1 MPPAARR
8 MLATK
13 SKPKPRFSE
22 EDRKKACER
31 LKRLEQEA
39 HDAKLAAELQRKQ
52 FDKDFGDNSDDDDRR
67 PNPSASGSGIPRD
80 SQGRAIEPDRRGRSR
95 SRHERPAPE
104 KPPKRGRHKEPEKP
118 ERPVTPPRGPKH
130 KKEGDKGRGK
140 DKGSKGKWTWVKA
153 KAGYWEWLKSIGY
166 FWVPGKAKGKG
177 TERKKGKEKGKPKSK
192 TWHGSQAERTRWVE
206 KGRRGRDPPEEYHHE
221 GDDEEGDAPPHPDMG
236 YRGRGGYDDDDD
248 DGGDDDDDDGG
259 EGWRLKL
266 WEKRVLAWMPAGEAA
281 MLLLES
287 LTGIAELETEHL
299 ALEKV
304 NCETGIQTIPDALR
318 APLSERSLYLKRL
331 YLQEWETVALRA
343 PLSERSLYLKRL
355 YLQEWETVG
364 RQQGESVRNFV
375 NRYRRVVQDLQ
386 SMQIGLEAAF
396 SSEALTY
403 RLLERCKL
411 SPDQQRIVLVGSQQ
425 SFEYEL
431 VRESLLLQREEHRPA
446 QGGGPVKATGI
457 TRLPCAT
464 DGKHYLIDS
473 CELTA
478 GIPMLGSLKLLK
490 ALGTVLDLPA
500 ETAYLS
506 KLQV

>member
-22 EDRKKACER
+22 EDRKKARER

-140 DKGSKGKWTWVKA
+140 DKGSKGEPRQKRAKPDPKGKGKA
-153 KAGYWEWLKSIGY
+153 KAGYWGWIKSIGY

-177 TERKKGKEKGKPKSK
+177 TEKKKGKEKGKPKSK
-192 TWHGSQAERTRWVE
+192 TWHGSQAEWVE
-206 KGRRGRDPPEEYHHE
+206 EGCRGRDPPEEYHHE
-221 GDDEEGDAPPHPDMG
+221 GDDEEGDAPPDPDMG

-259 EGWRLKL
+259 EGWWPEEGDEEEDYTDDPVLEPPPPPPYIPLASPSRKKGKTSGLLGSPSASPPCVGRRSQGSEKASEKASVGKVSRKSSETDWDPRKGPAPAIRCRSGAPPAPPPYEHNPRDLRSFPRWERRLKL

-304 NCETGIQTIPDALR
+304 NCETGIQPILDALR

-331 YLQEWETVALRA
+331 V
-343 PLSERSLYLKRL
+343 
-355 YLQEWETVG
+355 
-364 RQQGESVRNFV
+364 F
-375 NRYRRVVQDLQ
+375 
-386 SMQIGLEAAF
+386 
-396 SSEALTY
+396 
-403 RLLERCKL
+403 
-411 SPDQQRIVLVGSQQ
+411 
-425 SFEYEL
+425 
-431 VRESLLLQREEHRPA
+431 
-446 QGGGPVKATGI
+446 AT
-457 TRLPCAT
+457 
-464 DGKHYLIDS
+464 S
-473 CELTA
+473 
-478 GIPMLGSLKLLK
+478 
-490 ALGTVLDLPA
+490 
-500 ETAYLS
+500 
-506 KLQV
+506 